1 MRVRVRVRVRAK
13 VKVRVWW
20 RVRVS
25 VVRVSDKPRTQPTS
39 PLASL
44 ASLAYLD
51 DSFEYKTLGLLHH
64 LYPRWIMHEFK
75 VELNLTTFNAIIT
88 ILP

>member
-1 MRVRVRVRVRAK
+1 MK
-13 VKVRVWW
+13 
-20 RVRVS
+20 
-25 VVRVSDKPRTQPTS
+25 VSDKPRTQSTS
-39 PLASL
+39 PLAFL
-44 ASLAYLD
+44 AFLAFLVSLAYLD
-51 DSFEYKTLGLLHH
+51 DSFEYKTLSLLHH